1 MPRTMAAEGPVP
13 PGSGASVTEGR
24 DPMAELVHLPPFA
37 EDLPNANPQEARA
50 QLVKAEQLVSDFT
63 AQNALPA
70 LDALLKAAENS
81 LSESGDGSL
90 GQAAEGARAVARDID
105 QRTGVLD
112 KEVARFLSVALRKQ
126 S

>member
-13 PGSGASVTEGR
+13 PGDGASVTEGR

-50 QLVKAEQLVSDFT
+50 QLAKAERLVSDFT

-70 LDALLKAAENS
+70 LDALLKAAES
-81 LSESGDGSL
+81 RLGDKGDASV
-90 GQAAEGARAVARDID
+90 GQAAEGARALARDID
-105 QRTGVLD
+105 HRTGVLD
-112 KEVARFLSVALRKQ
+112 KEVARFLSVALRD
-126 S
+126 

>member
-13 PGSGASVTEGR
+13 PGDGASVTEGR

-50 QLVKAEQLVSDFT
+50 QLAKAERLVSDFT

-70 LDALLKAAENS
+70 LDALLKAAESS
-81 LSESGDGSL
+81 LGDKGDASV
-90 GQAAEGARAVARDID
+90 GQAAEGARALARDID
-105 QRTGVLD
+105 HRTGVLD
-112 KEVARFLSVALRKQ
+112 KEVARFLSVALRD
-126 S
+126 

>member
-1 MPRTMAAEGPVP
+1 MPRTMAAEGLVP

-50 QLVKAEQLVSDFT
+50 QLAKAERLVSDFT

-70 LDALLKAAENS
+70 LDALLKAAES
-81 LSESGDGSL
+81 RLGDKGDASV
-90 GQAAEGARAVARDID
+90 GQAAEGARALARDID
-105 QRTGVLD
+105 HRTGVLD
-112 KEVARFLSVALRKQ
+112 KEVARFLSVALRD
-126 S
+126 